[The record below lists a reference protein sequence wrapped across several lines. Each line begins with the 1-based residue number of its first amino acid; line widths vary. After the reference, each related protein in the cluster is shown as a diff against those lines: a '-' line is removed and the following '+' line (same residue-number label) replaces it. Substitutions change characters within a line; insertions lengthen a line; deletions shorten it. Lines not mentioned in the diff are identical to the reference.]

1 MVLHKKFV
9 DKRPNMEP
17 FGNIVVSEKIA
28 ESTVSISVYKELV
41 SIVKESTTQYY
52 NMRIILGLERA

>member
-1 MVLHKKFV
+1 
-9 DKRPNMEP
+9 MEP